1 MSNKADN
8 KTLRQFHGEIDIEIS
23 CRYVFRG
30 RKTTY
35 SITRLGYVP
44 SFIHTHVASMKRLKP
59 FYKYLFIVIFQR
71 NNNYTTASNL
81 IITNNFVRKSLS
93 VDKEKRKIRR
103 GQFPRKTN

>member
-35 SITRLGYVP
+35 SITRLGYDVP
-44 SFIHTHVASMKRLKP
+44 LFIHTHVASMKRLKP

-81 IITNNFVRKSLS
+81 IIT
-93 VDKEKRKIRR
+93 
-103 GQFPRKTN
+103 

>member
-35 SITRLGYVP
+35 SITRLSYVP

-59 FYKYLFIVIFQR
+59 FYRSTVIFQR